1 MKIKLHGNDIVCT
14 DISPNIKIAEFNDE
28 CTSTAKK
35 YLVLMANFGQD
46 FMDIYQSHRLDM
58 HISNVHEML
67 QKMEKLYSEY
77 HYERTKIRRK
87 NE

>member
-1 MKIKLHGNDIVCT
+1 MT
-14 DISPNIKIAEFNDE
+14 
-28 CTSTAKK
+28 
-35 YLVLMANFGQD
+35 NFGQD

-58 HISNVHEML
+58 HIANIAEMIE
-67 QKMEKLYSEY
+67 KMEKLYSEY

>member
-35 YLVLMANFGQD
+35 RLVLMANFGQN
-46 FMDIYQSHRLDM
+46 FINLYEQHRLDM
-58 HISNVHEML
+58 HIVNMTEMIK
-67 QKMEKLYSEY
+67 KMELEY
-77 HYERTKIRRK
+77 EQFAYERLKIRRK